1 MNVSETLK
9 IRKSCR
15 AFKPDAV
22 DRDTLLA
29 ILSDARCAPSWGNT
43 QPWDIYIAGGDLLRE
58 INQAYLENT
67 KNHVQ
72 TTLDIPR
79 PKGFPEAANAHI
91 KELMSGVSRVTE
103 NAAKLFGEL
112 NQEFFHAPEV
122 IYLCM
127 DKRFTSWGMFDL
139 GAVSQSI
146 MLAAAERGLATM
158 PAVELVHYPEVLRR
172 KLGIPD
178 NLFVVL
184 GIAIGYEDTQ
194 HPINKFKS
202 DRRPVSD
209 VVTIK
214 GIQ

>member
-1 MNVSETLK
+1 MNVSEALQ
-9 IRKSCR
+9 IRKACR
-15 AFKPDAV
+15 AFKPDTV
-22 DRDTLLA
+22 DRDT

-43 QPWDIYIAGGDLLRE
+43 QPWEIYVAGGDLLKE

-67 KNHVQ
+67 KNHVR
-72 TTLDIPR
+72 TSLDIPR
-79 PKGFPEAANAHI
+79 PKSFPEAANAHI
-91 KELMSGVSRVTE
+91 KELMSGVSLVTE
-103 NAAKLFGEL
+103 NAAKMFGEL

-122 IYLCM
+122 VYLCM
-127 DKRFTSWGMFDL
+127 DKGFTSWGMFDL

-158 PAVELVHYPEVLRR
+158 PAVELVHYPEVLRS

-178 NLFVVL
+178 NLLVVF

-202 DRRPVSD
+202 VRRPVSD
-209 VVTIK
+209 VATIK
-214 GIQ
+214 